1 MAKAPVVTEL
11 PTQSIRFLFGTPF
24 DLKRLPSQ
32 LRNTGKAEIGEFM
45 LVGKFPEKQGKT
57 PADQAAYIARHEQ
70 MGSGLFNIYHGNP
83 YKLDR
88 IDWVA
93 GSNAGVHMLT
103 KDKYGQILEFPTVP
117 SRKKPGRLH
126 VLVSEY
132 VQSNKDPT
140 VTIRASGFGG
150 HLKPTDDP
158 SIVNV
163 VGYPDPTLTV
173 PKSMYP
179 EVDKK
184 YHKKPKTVAPV
195 GPGGQ
200 VMTTP
205 ATDEEEA
212 EDFFGAEGEI
222 TNWALAAEEG
232 DRIMAACSGSYRKD
246 AETFEAPM
254 DLALQ
259 GKGSALKSCTGKRKD
274 GSDCVFYIPKSSNKT
289 NCGHCDLEIPKGLGP
304 GLHQFGAESFGASQ
318 KQKSRKGPTIS
329 ATKRKVGTRM
339 RGNDG
344 KMWQVKKAGKS
355 QRWMAGAETFN
366 SHEYG
371 DTQLGGDWVSLDP
384 LEGVDSVVVQA
395 PLGHGVTQYYAEDHA
410 CPCGCPAGSC
420 NCGPSCKC
428 GCQAAE
434 SFAACGNCGTHHAE
448 DGCFDAEDIPAEVL
462 TDALIQ
468 WEDDGYSSASIPP
481 DDIFWADSRTGDAA
495 SYIFDHDNELE
506 DRQWRLEKDRR
517 DVGLWRK
524 EYLERK
530 GLSFK
535 QMLKDKNMIAG
546 DNKLDEIESKIQD
559 IQKEREGLG
568 HVNLSAE
575 DTLEVPSTRFNVEMN
590 AEGGYTVTHNAPDRD
605 GTIEIWEGPAWAW
618 DDIMENLFLDLE
630 MGWMHTPDDLEE
642 AMESV
647 TMKSRDHSR
656 YMAAETFEAASGA
669 HPELDRDLASLE
681 RQVARK
687 YRRYSKGG
695 NVTNAYKLT
704 GRGGSAVVYGPL
716 SSRFGA
722 AGTSSNKF
730 YTVWV
735 YQNKE
740 GSYTALSG
748 WAGLGRPNPQLGE
761 LGTYKDRSRAVQA
774 ADKKMQSK
782 RKKGYFAYDAEG
794 LDSAGKG
801 FGYTF
806 GGVMG
811 IAGGLT
817 ALGVLG
823 WLLRPV
829 LGGGSSE

>member
-24 DLKRLPSQ
+24 DVKRLPTQ
-32 LRNTGKAEIGEFM
+32 LRNTGRAEIGEFM
-45 LVGKFPEKQGKT
+45 LVGKFPEKNSKT
-57 PADQAAYIARHEQ
+57 PADQAAYIAKHSNF
-70 MGSGLFNIYHGNP
+70 GNGLYQIYHGNP

-88 IDWVA
+88 VDWVG
-93 GSNAGVHMLT
+93 GSNAGVHLIT

-117 SRKKPGRLH
+117 SKSKPGRLH

-132 VQSNKDPT
+132 VQSNKDPA

-150 HLKPTDDP
+150 HIKPTDDP
-158 SIVNV
+158 SVVTVVN
-163 VGYPDPTLTV
+163 YPTPTLTV

-200 VMTTP
+200 VMTPP

-246 AETFEAPM
+246 AEEFGE
-254 DLALQ
+254 
-259 GKGSALKSCTGKRKD
+259 
-274 GSDCVFYIPKSSNKT
+274 SN
-289 NCGHCDLEIPKGLGP
+289 
-304 GLHQFGAESFGASQ
+304 
-318 KQKSRKGPTIS
+318 
-329 ATKRKVGTRM
+329 
-339 RGNDG
+339 
-344 KMWQVKKAGKS
+344 
-355 QRWMAGAETFN
+355 
-366 SHEYG
+366 
-371 DTQLGGDWVSLDP
+371 LGGDWVSIDP

-395 PLGHGVTQYYAEDHA
+395 PLGHGVTQYYAED
-410 CPCGCPAGSC
+410 
-420 NCGPSCKC
+420 
-428 GCQAAE
+428 E
-434 SFAACGNCGTHHAE
+434 SFAACGNCGTKHAE

-481 DDIFWADSRTGDAA
+481 DDIFWA
-495 SYIFDHDNELE
+495 
-506 DRQWRLEKDRR
+506 
-517 DVGLWRK
+517 
-524 EYLERK
+524 
-530 GLSFK
+530 
-535 QMLKDKNMIAG
+535 
-546 DNKLDEIESKIQD
+546 
-559 IQKEREGLG
+559 
-568 HVNLSAE
+568 E
-575 DTLEVPSTRFNVEMN
+575 DTLEVPSTLFNVEMN

-630 MGWMHTPDDLEE
+630 MGWMHTPDNLEE
-642 AMESV
+642 ALGSV
-647 TMKSRDHSR
+647 TMKKRDHTRS
-656 YMAAETFEAASGA
+656 MASEDFEAASGA

-695 NVTNAYKLT
+695 NVTTAYQLT
-704 GRGGSAVVYGPL
+704 GRSGSAVVYGPQSL
-716 SSRFGA
+716 RFGSP
-722 AGTSSNKF
+722 GQSSNKF
-730 YTVWV
+730 YAGWV
-735 YQNKE
+735 YQNKD
-740 GSYTALSG
+740 GTYTALSG

-761 LGTYKDRSRAVQA
+761 LGTFKDRSRAVSA
-774 ADKKMQSK
+774 VDKKMASK
-782 RKKGYFAYDAEG
+782 NKKGYFKYDAEG

-806 GGVMG
+806 GGVLG
-811 IAGGLT
+811 IAGGVT

-829 LGGGSSE
+829 LGGDNNE

>member
-24 DLKRLPSQ
+24 DIKRLPTQ
-32 LRNTGKAEIGEFM
+32 LQNTGRAEIGEFM
-45 LVGKFPEKQGKT
+45 LVGKFPEKNKS
-57 PADQAAYIARHEQ
+57 PADQAAYIARHATF
-70 MGSGLFNIYHGNP
+70 GNGLFDIYHGNP

-88 IDWVA
+88 VDWVG
-93 GSNAGVHMLT
+93 GSNAGVHLIT

-117 SRKKPGRLH
+117 SKSKPGRLH

-132 VQSNKDPT
+132 VQSNKDPA

-150 HLKPTDDP
+150 HIKPTDDP
-158 SIVNV
+158 SIVTV
-163 VGYPDPTLTV
+163 VNYPTPTLTV

-184 YHKKPKTVAPV
+184 YHKKPKAVV

-200 VMTTP
+200 VLTPP

-212 EDFFGAEGEI
+212 EEFFGAEGAI
-222 TNWALAAEEG
+222 TNWDLAAEEG
-232 DRIMAACSGSYRKD
+232 DRVMAACSGSYRKD
-246 AETFEAPM
+246 
-254 DLALQ
+254 
-259 GKGSALKSCTGKRKD
+259 
-274 GSDCVFYIPKSSNKT
+274 
-289 NCGHCDLEIPKGLGP
+289 
-304 GLHQFGAESFGASQ
+304 
-318 KQKSRKGPTIS
+318 
-329 ATKRKVGTRM
+329 
-339 RGNDG
+339 
-344 KMWQVKKAGKS
+344 
-355 QRWMAGAETFN
+355 AETFN

-395 PLGHGVTQYYAEDHA
+395 PLGHGVTQYYAEDQA

-428 GCQAAE
+428 GGQAAE
-434 SFAACGNCGTHHAE
+434 SFAACGNCGTKHAE

-481 DDIFWADSRTGDAA
+481 EDIFW
-495 SYIFDHDNELE
+495 
-506 DRQWRLEKDRR
+506 
-517 DVGLWRK
+517 
-524 EYLERK
+524 
-530 GLSFK
+530 
-535 QMLKDKNMIAG
+535 
-546 DNKLDEIESKIQD
+546 
-559 IQKEREGLG
+559 
-568 HVNLSAE
+568 AE

-630 MGWMHTPDDLEE
+630 MGWMHTPDDLGE
-642 AMESV
+642 AVNSV
-647 TMKSRDHSR
+647 KMTTRDHSR
-656 YMAAETFEAASGA
+656 YMASEDFEAASGA
-669 HPELDRDLASLE
+669 YPELDRDLGSLE
-681 RQVARK
+681 RQVSKK

-695 NVTNAYKLT
+695 NVTNAYKLS
-704 GRGGSAVVYGPL
+704 GKGGSAVVYGPISL
-716 SSRFGA
+716 RFGSP
-722 AGTSSNKF
+722 GTSSNKF
-730 YTVWV
+730 YSGWV
-735 YQNKE
+735 YQNKD

-761 LGTYKDRSRAVQA
+761 LGTFKDRKRAVA
-774 ADKKMQSK
+774 AVDKKMASK
-782 RKKGYFAYDAEG
+782 NKKGYFKYDAEG

-806 GGVMG
+806 GGVLG
-811 IAGGLT
+811 IAGGIT

-829 LGGGSSE
+829 LGGDNSE

>member
-24 DLKRLPSQ
+24 DLKRLPGQ
-32 LRNTGKAEIGEFM
+32 LRNTGRAEIGEFM
-45 LVGKFPEKQGKT
+45 LVGKFPEKHSKT

-88 IDWVA
+88 VDWVA

-103 KDKYGQILEFPTVP
+103 KDKYGQILEFPTIP
-117 SRKKPGRLH
+117 SKKKPGRLH

-163 VGYPDPTLTV
+163 VDYPTPTLTV

-184 YHKKPKTVAPV
+184 YHKKPKTVAAV

-200 VMTTP
+200 VLTP
-205 ATDEEEA
+205 SATDEEEA
-212 EDFFGAEGEI
+212 EDLFGAEGEI
-222 TNWALAAEEG
+222 TNWSLAAEEG
-232 DRIMAACSGSYRKD
+232 DRIMAACSGSYRK
-246 AETFEAPM
+246 
-254 DLALQ
+254 
-259 GKGSALKSCTGKRKD
+259 
-274 GSDCVFYIPKSSNKT
+274 
-289 NCGHCDLEIPKGLGP
+289 H
-304 GLHQFGAESFGASQ
+304 AESFGASQ
-318 KQKSRKGPTIS
+318 KQKRRKGPTIS

-344 KMWQVKKAGKS
+344 KMWEVKKAGKS

-371 DTQLGGDWVSLDP
+371 DSQLGGDWVSLDP

-481 DDIFWADSRTGDAA
+481 
-495 SYIFDHDNELE
+495 
-506 DRQWRLEKDRR
+506 
-517 DVGLWRK
+517 
-524 EYLERK
+524 
-530 GLSFK
+530 
-535 QMLKDKNMIAG
+535 
-546 DNKLDEIESKIQD
+546 
-559 IQKEREGLG
+559 
-568 HVNLSAE
+568 SA
-575 DTLEVPSTRFNVEMN
+575 R
-590 AEGGYTVTHNAPDRD
+590 
-605 GTIEIWEGPAWAW
+605 
-618 DDIMENLFLDLE
+618 
-630 MGWMHTPDDLEE
+630 
-642 AMESV
+642 
-647 TMKSRDHSR
+647 
-656 YMAAETFEAASGA
+656 
-669 HPELDRDLASLE
+669 
-681 RQVARK
+681 
-687 YRRYSKGG
+687 
-695 NVTNAYKLT
+695 
-704 GRGGSAVVYGPL
+704 
-716 SSRFGA
+716 
-722 AGTSSNKF
+722 
-730 YTVWV
+730 
-735 YQNKE
+735 
-740 GSYTALSG
+740 
-748 WAGLGRPNPQLGE
+748 
-761 LGTYKDRSRAVQA
+761 
-774 ADKKMQSK
+774 
-782 RKKGYFAYDAEG
+782 
-794 LDSAGKG
+794 
-801 FGYTF
+801 
-806 GGVMG
+806 
-811 IAGGLT
+811 
-817 ALGVLG
+817 
-823 WLLRPV
+823 
-829 LGGGSSE
+829 